1 MKKLVIFDLDG
12 TLLNTIADL
21 ARCTNYALQQTGFPQ
36 HRIEEYRFF
45 VGNGINKLFERALPE
60 GQKTE
65 ENILKVRKEF
75 LPYYD
80 MHNTDCTTPYP
91 GMPQLLAMLQE
102 KGCLLAVASNKYQKA
117 TEKLIGHYFPDIRF
131 IAVFGQREGVPVKP
145 HPAVVEEILNIAGAR
160 KEDTLYIGD
169 SGVDMQ
175 TASNSGVTSVGVTWG
190 FRSKAELEENG
201 ASYIIDKAE
210 DLNALIFRVN

>member
-21 ARCTNYALQQTGFPQ
+21 ARCTNYALQQTGFSQ